1 MSARAAVLMG
11 GRSSEREVSLVSGA
25 AVLRA
30 LDERGVRAVA
40 VDAGADVARRLA
52 EMRPHIDVAF
62 NALHGRWG
70 EDGCVRGLCDLL
82 DLPCTHSGVLA
93 SALAM
98 DKPVAKR
105 LFAAAGIPV
114 AEGRVV
120 TRAELCAGD
129 PYPRPYVAKP
139 CNEGS
144 SVAVRIVRP
153 EDPSQPFAGAEWP
166 YGETVLAERYVP
178 GREITVAV
186 RGGTALGALEIR
198 PRKGFYDYRA
208 KYTPGG
214 SEYLVPAPIPEAD
227 RAAALDYA
235 ERAHRALGCAGVTR
249 ADFRYDDA
257 PGGDGLRLLEIN
269 TQPGM
274 TPGSLAPAIAAR
286 AGMSYAD
293 LVSWMLEDALCR
305 R

>member
-1 MSARAAVLMG
+1 MSARVAVLMG

-25 AVLRA
+25 AVLKA
-30 LDERGVRAVA
+30 LAERGMSAVG
-40 VDAGADVARRLA
+40 VDAGADAPRRLA

-70 EDGCVRGLCDLL
+70 EDGCVRGLCELL

-98 DKPVAKR
+98 DKPMAKR
-105 LFAAAGIPV
+105 LFAREGIPV
-114 AEGRVV
+114 AEGRVLA
-120 TRAELCAGD
+120 RGELIAGD
-129 PYPRPYVAKP
+129 PFPRPWVAKP

-144 SVAVRIVRP
+144 SVAVRIVTA
-153 EDPSQPFAGAEWP
+153 EDPPLPFAGAAWP
-166 YGETVLAERYVP
+166 WGETVLAERYVR

-198 PRKGFYDYRA
+198 PREGFYDYRA

-214 SEYLVPAPIPEAD
+214 SEYLVPAPMPEAD

-235 ERAHRALGCAGVTR
+235 ERAHKALGCSGVTR

-257 PGGDGLRLLEIN
+257 PGGEGLRLLEIN

-274 TPGSLAPAIAAR
+274 TPGSLAPAIAAH

-293 LVSWMLEDALCR
+293 LVAWMVEDALCR